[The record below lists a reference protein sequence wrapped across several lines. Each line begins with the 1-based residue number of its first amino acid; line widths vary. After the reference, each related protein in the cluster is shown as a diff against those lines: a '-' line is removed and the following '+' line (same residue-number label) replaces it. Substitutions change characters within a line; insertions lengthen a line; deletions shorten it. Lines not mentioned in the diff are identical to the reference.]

1 MKSPNYYRTRTIVR
15 AVFVLGV
22 LFAFYLI
29 STRIWWTGTG
39 FCFNTIE
46 ICGV

>member
-1 MKSPNYYRTRTIVR
+1 MKSKNYYRTRTIVR
-15 AVFVLGV
+15 AVFVFGILV
-22 LFAFYLI
+22 AFYLI

-39 FCFNTIE
+39 FCFNNIE